1 MSKQIGQVN
10 SLWRLRA
17 ETAISVSSVMASC
30 GVRWSSYKERSH
42 DRSTGSLAVIIF
54 KFLLWFHEFPKIFP
68 KTLISLFRTSY
79 LAFFQSAFNFSYD
92 FLETY
97 LNLNDRSTRSLVVII
112 ETKFRNPC
120 CSFTNFLRFFTYRCF
135 LDLIG
140 FSSLFFFFLFSS
152 FCDAQSPGVTQ
163 WLQAKIVKILVKQ
176 SSVTKHNIFFHISQ

>member
-1 MSKQIGQVN
+1 MLNRLGNFINFCGFIRKPELYLCRHSLVVIVLVNMSKQIGQVN

-97 LNLNDRSTRSLVVII
+97 LNLNDRSKKSLVVII
-112 ETKFRNPC
+112 EP
-120 CSFTNFLRFFTYRCF
+120 
-135 LDLIG
+135 I
-140 FSSLFFFFLFSS
+140 
-152 FCDAQSPGVTQ
+152 
-163 WLQAKIVKILVKQ
+163 I
-176 SSVTKHNIFFHISQ
+176 